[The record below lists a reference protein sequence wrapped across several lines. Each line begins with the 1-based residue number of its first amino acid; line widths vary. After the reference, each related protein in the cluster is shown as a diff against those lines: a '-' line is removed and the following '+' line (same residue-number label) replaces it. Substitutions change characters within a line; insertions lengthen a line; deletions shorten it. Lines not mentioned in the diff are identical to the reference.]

1 MFRKKA
7 LEKMHEPESL
17 DQLLVVVTPRSVW
30 ILASLAGVLVVAL
43 AWGFLSRIPVTVD
56 GFGILVRPGSIKQ
69 IQSIGNGSVVSVR
82 KDIGS
87 LVNPGELIA
96 IVNNP
101 DQERRLDVDIAK
113 YQSLRAFTDRTL
125 EISARKRDLELEL
138 VNDTVASIEAD
149 RNSLMELR
157 SRLSQQT
164 GANAQKEI
172 QSLEKNRK
180 LLLNLYE
187 SQKKQLEDV
196 TELVRE
202 GAVSDSQRLQLQA
215 TLTETEN
222 RLSELSLRRNST
234 DLRSID
240 NEQQDLRLKQEIE
253 QLDAA
258 LQQEFIKRQR
268 IEQDYDF
275 EIHSKSVELNEL
287 SANIRLTKERQY
299 RQQNVRS
306 PYKGRTLEVSTSVG
320 TNLGSGERV
329 AILQIDSVQPFKR
342 LVFADDAVSGTFT
355 LSSATMQ
362 SEPIQFPPT
371 AETLKQH
378 LLAIGVFK
386 KESSFDVVMQ
396 REFREYD
403 IFTANPGEYYLEIND
418 ENLRSDGKIPTFAT
432 VLNLGGMIGDEELQ
446 HLCFFTIGDGKK
458 VKQDMKVRISPANVE
473 RQRYGSIV
481 GHVTDVSAYPVTSEG
496 VLALTGNQEV
506 ASALLEKGGTI
517 LVTGALDKDPDTPGR
532 YAWTSKGYDGPIT
545 AGTTTTCRITT
556 EERPP
561 ITFVVPLLRKWIAG
575 EGDDAPPI

>member
-43 AWGFLSRIPVTVD
+43 AWGFVSRIPVTVD
-56 GFGILVRPGSIKQ
+56 GFGILVKPGSIKQ
-69 IQSIGNGSVVSVR
+69 IQSVGGGAVVSVR

-87 LVNPGELIA
+87 TVQPGELIA
-96 IVNNP
+96 VVSNT
-101 DQERRLDVDIAK
+101 DQERQLDVDIAK

-125 EISARKRDLELEL
+125 AISSRKRDLELEL
-138 VNDTVASIEAD
+138 VNDTIKSIEAD
-149 RNSLMELR
+149 RNSLIELR
-157 SRLSQQT
+157 ARLTSQT
-164 GANAQKEI
+164 DANVKQEM
-172 QSLEKNRK
+172 QSLENNRR
-180 LLLNLYE
+180 LLLDLYE

-196 TELVRE
+196 TALVRE

-222 RLSELSLRRNST
+222 RLSELSLRRNNT
-234 DLRSID
+234 DLRTID

-253 QLDAA
+253 QLDGQ
-258 LQQEFIKRQR
+258 LQQEFIRRQR

-287 SANIRLTKERQY
+287 SANIRLTKERRY

-306 PYKGRTLEVSTSVG
+306 PYQGRTLEISTSVG
-320 TNLGSGERV
+320 GNIGAGERV
-329 AILQIDSVQPFKR
+329 AILQIESVFPFKR
-342 LVFADDAVSGTFT
+342 IVFADDTASGSFT
-355 LSSATMQ
+355 LSSTTMQ
-362 SEPIQFPPT
+362 SDPIQFPPT
-371 AETLKQH
+371 PETLKQH

-386 KESSFDVVMQ
+386 KESAFDVVMN

-403 IFTANPGEYYLEIND
+403 IYTANPGEYYLEIND
-418 ENLRSDGKIPTFAT
+418 ENLTADGKIPTFAT
-432 VLNLGGMIGDEELQ
+432 VLNLGGTISDEELQ
-446 HLCFFTIGDGKK
+446 HLCFFNIGDGKK
-458 VKQDMKVRISPANVE
+458 VNLDMKIRISPANVE

-496 VLALTGNQEV
+496 VLALTGNQDV
-506 ASALLEKGGTI
+506 AAALLEKGGTI
-517 LVTGALDKDPDTPGR
+517 LVTGALDKDPNIPGR
-532 YAWTSKGYDGPIT
+532 YAWTSKGFDGPIT
-545 AGTTTTCRITT
+545 AGTTTTCRITV

-561 ITFVVPLLRKWIAG
+561 ITFVVPLLRKWIVG